1 MSLFPGDDDATS
13 LVIGIVLNLAIL
25 FILAL
30 LVLLFFQMPN
40 LLWQDTAVP
49 EIFKIT
55 NIIHD
60 TNFDSCMIVKNS
72 GTIGYKNKN
81 IFAKTYR
88 NGVELDCM
96 IPTLNGNK
104 FISSHH
110 FGIQYIAGMSGQTW
124 YSNAVIRID
133 YKDRTFHPGDLVTF
147 EVFDNTTKQI
157 ISRSTY
163 RA

>member
-1 MSLFPGDDDATS
+1 MQDNATS
-13 LVIGIVLNLAIL
+13 PVIGVVLNLAIV

-30 LVLLFFQMPN
+30 LVLLLFQMPN
-40 LLWQDTAVP
+40 FTSQETGVT

-60 TNFDSCMIVKNS
+60 TNFDSSMIVKNV

-81 IFAKTYR
+81 IYAKTYR
-88 NGVELDCM
+88 NGVELDC
-96 IPTLNGNK
+96 IISTLNGNK

-110 FGIQYIAGMSGQTW
+110 FGIQYLAGMSGQTW
-124 YSNAVIRID
+124 YSNAAIRID
-133 YKDRTFHPGDLVTF
+133 YADRTFRPGDLITF
-147 EVFDNTTKQI
+147 EVFDNTTNQI

>member
-1 MSLFPGDDDATS
+1 MFLFSVQEDATS
-13 LVIGIVLNLAIL
+13 PVIGVVLNLAIL

-30 LVLLFFQMPN
+30 LVLLLFQMPN
-40 LLWQDTAVP
+40 ITWQEPGVP

-60 TNFDSCMIVKNS
+60 TNFDSSMIVKNA
-72 GTIGYKNKN
+72 GTVGYKNKN
-81 IFAKTYR
+81 IYAKTYR
-88 NGVELDCM
+88 NGVELDCI

-124 YSNAVIRID
+124 YSDASIRID
-133 YKDRTFHPGDLVTF
+133 YADRTFHPGDLVTF
-147 EVFDNTTKQI
+147 EVFDNTTKRI
-157 ISRSTY
+157 ISRSAY